1 MENQTAPSSAEDWRK
16 SLSIGDEVWW
26 SDPDHGKSSGYYRVH
41 RICWAPEDDIF
52 EDGVLEL
59 KNTAGSHAEVLAQE
73 IHPAKPEGL
82 LPVVFRGMVFGYAD
96 SADRAI
102 DNVAEAFD
110 VVFEQAR
117 ATVEENIEVDGAG
130 VLGTAWV
137 VIDPSAYAPC
147 RLRLTL
153 DVTYDLAG
161 ESADE
166 MRNRL
171 CQVVEMAVGNGLLTG
186 HTEATVEEHL
196 VKVKEIPEPLTE
208 KELADFMLRRIEN
221 QQIVLED
228 IPVRLARYGLMD
240 PIEFVI
246 EMRERLENEKEEA

>member
-1 MENQTAPSSAEDWRK
+1 
-16 SLSIGDEVWW
+16 L
-26 SDPDHGKSSGYYRVH
+26 GK
-41 RICWAPEDDIF
+41 
-52 EDGVLEL
+52 
-59 KNTAGSHAEVLAQE
+59 
-73 IHPAKPEGL
+73 
-82 LPVVFRGMVFGYAD
+82 
-96 SADRAI
+96 
-102 DNVAEAFD
+102 
-110 VVFEQAR
+110 
-117 ATVEENIEVDGAG
+117 
-130 VLGTAWV
+130 AWV
-137 VIDPSAYAPC
+137 VRDPPAYTPC
-147 RLRLTL
+147 RLLLTL

-246 EMRERLENEKEEA
+246 EMRERLENEKEET

>member
-1 MENQTAPSSAEDWRK
+1 MQDNEELAPDSWLRHLAP
-16 SLSIGDEVWW
+16 GDEVFWC
-26 SDPDHGKSSGYYRVH
+26 DPDRHISSGIYKIDSIVGG
-41 RICWAPEDDIF
+41 WVENLDT
-52 EDGVLEL
+52 VVVL
-59 KNTAGSHAEVLAQE
+59 KNSAGSTAEVFASELAA
-73 IHPAKPEGL
+73 HKPDNL
-82 LPVVFRGMVFGYAD
+82 LQVVFRGMIFGYAD
-96 SADRAI
+96 SADLAI
-102 DNVAEAFD
+102 DKAADAFN
-110 VVFEQAR
+110 VVFEQVHA
-117 ATVEENIEVDGAG
+117 AIEENAEVNGE
-130 VLGTAWV
+130 VLGKAWV
-137 VIDPSAYAPC
+137 VRDPPAYTPC

-246 EMRERLENEKEEA
+246 EMRERLENEKEET